1 MRQIRRSDSN
11 EAVFSVTPWLKS
23 LLLNNSFS
31 INDFFLGGGVEFN
44 LQDFA
49 VRFVRKE
56 NRDMQEQKTNSD
68 LYSIYILR
76 VLRELILTG

>member
-1 MRQIRRSDSN
+1 MT
-11 EAVFSVTPWLKS
+11 FSW
-23 LLLNNSFS
+23 
-31 INDFFLGGGVEFN
+31 GGVEFN
-44 LQDFA
+44 PQDSA